1 MNSCA
6 FASRAAAST
15 SASLDPGAAAQMR
28 AYLVRHLKD
37 KATGGDEDI
46 AKFAGKTYRD
56 ALRELSD
63 KLPVFFSKEEIQ
75 KLRDLGDAAKY
86 MQAQP
91 AGSAVNN
98 SNSGAMMI
106 GRGLD
111 MLEAAAQKAPIGRDA
126 ITGVIQGM
134 QQRQVMAPRNALTLP
149 VPSKG
154 GSPMNALVPVGA
166 LAASPANAR
175 DDKRRN

>member
-1 MNSCA
+1 
-6 FASRAAAST
+6 
-15 SASLDPGAAAQMR
+15 
-28 AYLVRHLKD
+28 VRHLKD

-46 AKFAGKTYRD
+46 TKFSGKTYRD

-63 KLPVFFSKEEIQ
+63 KLPVFFNKEEIQ
-75 KLRDLGDAAKY
+75 KLTDLGNAAKY

-98 SNSGAMMI
+98 SNSGALML

-111 MLEAAAQKAPIGRDA
+111 MLESLAQKAPIGRDA
-126 ITGVIQGM
+126 ITGVIQGV
-134 QQRQVMAPRNALTLP
+134 QQRQVMRPANALALP
-149 VPSKG
+149 IPKAPN

-166 LAASPANAR
+166 LAATSANAR
-175 DDKRRN
+175 DDQRRNQPP